1 MELTHPAR
9 RSSRRQPD
17 YRAITRP
24 DGDDAPSVDEIP
36 GDGNNAASSER
47 VHESEEMI
55 DAPPDSQSNKPRV
68 ANAGRTNKSR
78 TVFTPEQLALL
89 QDAFEK
95 NPYPSREVREKLE
108 EVTGLGRKRLSDWFG
123 HRRHALKLKRLGSTP
138 SLPTTRVSPPMYP
151 HSRSTSPASDT
162 RSLSP
167 RRRAHSSASPS
178 HTSTYPQLSHSYHGH
193 PEPRASGLSSLASWA
208 SAGGALDERP
218 HRAYYPEDHPSSAPI
233 SHPGVPF
240 PTMPKQSYSLDSYAS
255 RRGISPQTSSSASS
269 AHGLQHVRSRP
280 SLEWACAIE
289 RQRVRPYPKKPA
301 SREAGWSRHI
311 NPSAPGSRSRSHSHS
326 AISGPLNGHKEED
339 IGGSDTEPEED
350 DAHEVLTPPQSLMAL
365 ERQARV
371 QSFAS
376 AMGSSTSGYKY
387 DSDSQADLDAA
398 MILVGMG
405 MS

>member
-1 MELTHPAR
+1 MELAHPAR

-17 YRAITRP
+17 YRATRP
-24 DGDDAPSVDEIP
+24 DGADTPSSNEIP
-36 GDGNNAASSER
+36 GDGNNTASSER
-47 VHESEEMI
+47 VRESEEMI
-55 DAPPDSQSNKPRV
+55 DAPPDSQSNKPRI

-108 EVTGLGRKRLSDWFG
+108 EVTGL
-123 HRRHALKLKRLGSTP
+123 
-138 SLPTTRVSPPMYP
+138 
-151 HSRSTSPASDT
+151 
-162 RSLSP
+162 
-167 RRRAHSSASPS
+167 
-178 HTSTYPQLSHSYHGH
+178 H
-193 PEPRASGLSSLASWA
+193 PEPRASGLSSLASWTSA
-208 SAGGALDERP
+208 SGTLDERP
-218 HRAYYPEDHPSSAPI
+218 HRAYYPEDHTSSAPI

-255 RRGISPQTSSSASS
+255 RRNISPQTSSSASS

-326 AISGPLNGHKEED
+326 AVSGPLNGHKEED
-339 IGGSDTEPEED
+339 VGGSDTEPEED

-376 AMGSSTSGYKY
+376 AMSSGTSGYKY

>member
-1 MELTHPAR
+1 MELANPAR
-9 RSSRRQPD
+9 RSSRRQID
-17 YRAITRP
+17 YRNITRP
-24 DGDDAPSVDEIP
+24 DGEDAPAGEDVS
-36 GDGNNAASSER
+36 GHGNNAASSER
-47 VHESEEMI
+47 VHDPEEMI
-55 DAPPDSQSNKPRV
+55 DTPPDSQSNKPRV
-68 ANAGRTNKSR
+68 VNAGRTNKSR

-138 SLPTTRVSPPMYP
+138 SLPTARVSPPMYP
-151 HSRSTSPASDT
+151 HSRSTSPASET

-178 HTSTYPQLSHSYHGH
+178 HTSPYSTLPHSYHNH
-193 PEPRASGLSSLASWA
+193 PEPRASGLSSLASWSSA
-208 SAGGALDERP
+208 SAARDERP
-218 HRAYYPEDHPSSAPI
+218 HHSYYAEDQPSSAPT

-240 PTMPKQSYSLDSYAS
+240 PTVSKQSYSLDSYAS
-255 RRGISPQTSSSASS
+255 RRNVSPQPSSSASS
-269 AHGLQHVRSRP
+269 THGLQQVRSRP

-289 RQRVRPYPKKPA
+289 RQRVRPYPKKP
-301 SREAGWSRHI
+301 SQREAGWSRHL
-311 NPSAPGSRSRSHSHS
+311 SSGAPGSRSRSHSHS
-326 AISGPLNGHKEED
+326 AVGGHLNGHKEED
-339 IGGSDTEPEED
+339 IGASDTEPEDED
-350 DAHEVLTPPQSLMAL
+350 VHEVLTPPQSLMAL

-376 AMGSSTSGYKY
+376 AMSSSSGYKY
-387 DSDSQADLDAA
+387 DSDTQADLDAA

>member
-1 MELTHPAR
+1 
-9 RSSRRQPD
+9 
-17 YRAITRP
+17 
-24 DGDDAPSVDEIP
+24 
-36 GDGNNAASSER
+36 
-47 VHESEEMI
+47 
-55 DAPPDSQSNKPRV
+55 
-68 ANAGRTNKSR
+68 
-78 TVFTPEQLALL
+78 QLALL

-138 SLPTTRVSPPMYP
+138 SLPTARVSPPMYP

-162 RSLSP
+162 RSMSP

-178 HTSTYPQLSHSYHGH
+178 HTSPYPALSHSYHNH
-193 PEPRASGLSSLASWA
+193 PEPRASGLSSLAPWSSVVGTQDDRA
-208 SAGGALDERP
+208 
-218 HRAYYPEDHPSSAPI
+218 HRAYYPDDYPSSAPN
-233 SHPGVPF
+233 SQPSVPF
-240 PTMPKQSYSLDSYAS
+240 PTISKQTYSLDSYAS
-255 RRGISPQTSSSASS
+255 RRNMSPQTSSSASS

-301 SREAGWSRHI
+301 SREAGWSKHI
-311 NPSAPGSRSRSHSHS
+311 NSGAPGSRSRSHSHS
-326 AISGPLNGHKEED
+326 AISGPLNGPKEED
-339 IGGSDTEPEED
+339 RGSDTEPEDDD
-350 DAHEVLTPPQSLMAL
+350 DAHEVLTPPQSVLAL

-376 AMGSSTSGYKY
+376 AVTSGASGYKY